1 MKLSKCLSLVA
12 LLLSA
17 ASHAQT
23 SQTFYFGEGQGA
35 PQRGRA
41 TSSPPLAGAEPSR
54 RQQHHHHHTTRHSP
68 HQNQY
73 SRP

>member
-1 MKLSKCLSLVA
+1 MKLSKCLLLVV

-17 ASHAQT
+17 AGHAQT
-23 SQTFYFGEGQGA
+23 SQTYYFGEGQGA

-41 TSSPPLAGAEPSR
+41 TSSPPLAGAESIG
-54 RQQHHHHHTTRHSP
+54 RQHRHHHMTRHSP
-68 HQNQY
+68 HLNQY

>member
-1 MKLSKCLSLVA
+1 MKLSKCLLLVA

-17 ASHAQT
+17 AGHAQT
-23 SQTFYFGEGQGA
+23 SQAYYFGEGQSA

-41 TSSPPLAGAEPSR
+41 TSSSPLAGAESTGR
-54 RQQHHHHHTTRHSP
+54 QHHRHHTTRHSS
-68 HQNQY
+68 HQSQY

>member
-1 MKLSKCLSLVA
+1 MKLSKFLLLAA

-17 ASHAQT
+17 AGHAQT
-23 SQTFYFGEGQGA
+23 SQTYYFGEGQGA

-41 TSSPPLAGAEPSR
+41 TSSSPLAGAESTR
-54 RQQHHHHHTTRHSP
+54 RLHQHHHTTRHSP
-68 HQNQY
+68 HQNPY

>member
-1 MKLSKCLSLVA
+1 MKLSKCLLLVA

-17 ASHAQT
+17 AGHAQT
-23 SQTFYFGEGQGA
+23 SQTYYFGEGQGA

-41 TSSPPLAGAEPSR
+41 TSSPPRAGAESTR
-54 RQQHHHHHTTRHSP
+54 RPHHHHHTTRHSP